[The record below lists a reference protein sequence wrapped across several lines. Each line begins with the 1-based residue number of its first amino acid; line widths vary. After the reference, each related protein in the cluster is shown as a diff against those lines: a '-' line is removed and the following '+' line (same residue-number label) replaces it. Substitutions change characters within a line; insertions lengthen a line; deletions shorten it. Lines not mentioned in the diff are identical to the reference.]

1 MHLIMLRV
9 NSMER
14 NKMTSWQDKRIREIN
29 RISKEKRYPSS
40 DINPYFDEV
49 QDIYVSKA
57 NTYED
62 FVIEQKEKAKER
74 EKESLINIEKWR
86 NYEIK

>member
-1 MHLIMLRV
+1 MLRV

-62 FVIEQKEKAKER
+62 FVVEQKEKAKER
-74 EKESLINIEKWR
+74 EKGNLINREKWR
-86 NYEIK
+86 NYETK

>member
-1 MHLIMLRV
+1 MKD
-9 NSMER
+9 EK
-14 NKMTSWQDKRIREIN
+14 NKITSWQDKRINEIN

-49 QDIYVSKA
+49 QNIYVSKA

-62 FVIEQKEKAKER
+62 FVLEQKEKTKEK
-74 EKESLINIEKWR
+74 EKESLINRKKWREEKWK
-86 NYEIK
+86 I

>member
-40 DINPYFDEV
+40 DINHYFDEV

-62 FVIEQKEKAKER
+62 FVIQQKQKAKER
-74 EKESLINIEKWR
+74 EKESLINREKWR